1 MNKLYKKVGISEKQ
15 LTLSQQQPKQR
26 VYNSIYNNIIHEEG
40 FNYMADLIMFPETKQ
55 GYKYLL
61 VVVDLY
67 TNGFDIEPLKN
78 KSAETTLKAYQ
89 QMLKRNFIEMPQ
101 GTMRT
106 DSGSE
111 FKAMF
116 NKFLITNNI
125 IHRVSLPNR
134 HKQTGPVENLNKTL
148 SKLLM
153 SYIVN
158 VEEQTKKNFNEWIEI
173 LPTVRKD
180 LNKIRRESRIKE
192 KKYLEDEENEPVYD
206 SRVKQ
211 AYQIGDY
218 VYNKLD
224 WPEDAL
230 RKKQP
235 TPQRRMG
242 DYTYSREPKK
252 IVRVI
257 LMNDAPYHRYLLYNM
272 PNVSYSEDELIPVP
286 EDARQ
291 VLKKV
296 GAGMV
301 RGGQYHYLA
310 HLSNKDYDTI
320 WIPEHEIR
328 FDDKQAWINTN

>member
-1 MNKLYKKVGISEKQ
+1 MNKLYKKVGITEKQ

-40 FNYMADLIMFPETKQ
+40 FNYMADLIMLPQTKQ

-78 KSAETTLKAYQ
+78 KNAETTLKAYQ

-111 FKAMF
+111 FKAVF

-134 HKQTGPVENLNKTL
+134 HKQTGPVENLNRTI

-153 SYIVN
+153 SYIVH
-158 VEEQTKKNFNEWIEI
+158 VEEKTGKDYNEWIDI
-173 LPTVRKD
+173 LSTVRKD
-180 LNKIRRESRIKE
+180 LNKIRKETRIKE
-192 KKYLEDEENEPVYD
+192 KKHLEEDEPVYD

-211 AYQIGDY
+211 AYQVGDY

-224 WPEDAL
+224 WPEDSWQ
-230 RKKQP
+230 KKQP
-235 TPQRRMG
+235 TAQRRMG
-242 DYTYSREPKK
+242 DYNYSREPKK

-286 EDARQ
+286 EDDMQ
-291 VLKKV
+291 ILTKV

-301 RGGQYHYLA
+301 RGGKYHYLA
-310 HLSNKDYDTI
+310 HLSSKDYDTI
-320 WIPEHEIR
+320 WVPEHAIR
-328 FDDKQAWINTN
+328 YDDKQIWINT

>member
-1 MNKLYKKVGISEKQ
+1 MNKLYKKVGITEKQ

-40 FNYMADLIMFPETKQ
+40 FNYMADLIMLPQTKQ

-67 TNGFDIEPLKN
+67 TNGFDIEPLK
-78 KSAETTLKAYQ
+78 KKDAETTLKAYQ

-111 FKAMF
+111 FKAVF

-134 HKQTGPVENLNKTL
+134 HKQTGPVENLNRTI

-153 SYIVN
+153 SYIVHM
-158 VEEQTKKNFNEWIEI
+158 EEKTGKDYNEWTDI
-173 LPTVRKD
+173 LSTVRTD
-180 LNKIRRESRIKE
+180 LNKIRKETRIKE
-192 KKYLEDEENEPVYD
+192 KKHLDLEENEPVYD

-211 AYQIGDY
+211 AYQVGDY

-224 WPEDAL
+224 WPEDSWQ
-230 RKKQP
+230 KKQP
-235 TPQRRMG
+235 TAQRRMG
-242 DYTYSREPKK
+242 DYNYSREPKK

-286 EDARQ
+286 EDDMQ
-291 VLKKV
+291 ILTKV

-301 RGGQYHYLA
+301 RGGKYHYLA

-320 WIPEHEIR
+320 WIPEHAIR
-328 FDDKQAWINTN
+328 YDDKQIWINT